1 MAYTKTEWINGETPV
16 SAENM
21 NKIEEELYYL
31 HNMAKEE
38 AKNEYS
44 ESQTST
50 YSCDYL
56 NNLAGT
62 ILYKNDE
69 GTTGNLTLL
78 DDISNYD
85 YYEIIPFG
93 NENESVRGR
102 AGNSVAIS
110 RVSSDGTYVYTNTG
124 QIQVTGT
131 SLTKNNIHN
140 YYGSTSNVYQ
150 THTTDDWYPIWLVIG
165 YKLEK
170 LRTIN

>member
-1 MAYTKTEWINGETPV
+1 MRIRKTYQGEIP
-16 SAENM
+16 E
-21 NKIEEELYYL
+21 NKIV
-31 HNMAKEE
+31 NS
-38 AKNEYS
+38 YS
-44 ESQTST
+44 ESQTDT

-69 GTTGNLTLL
+69 GATGNLTLL

-93 NENESVRGR
+93 NENESVRGK

-110 RVSSDGTYVYTNTG
+110 RVSSDGAYVYTNTG
-124 QIQVTGT
+124 QIQVIGT

-140 YYGSTSNVYQ
+140 YYGATNNVYQ